1 MPGGGTVVVKVNR
14 PLVGAFAV
22 FLFFLSC
29 FISWISFNGYLSFLQ
44 KSDVIIFS
52 WKLGLMIF
60 GSPLLFYFSYLAF
73 YSAIK
78 NEVPKMNNK
87 LANSLA
93 IIAIFGAVVS
103 FFSSIYISYD
113 LNDKDYK
120 ICPKNSW
127 IAPNKYV
134 KDISLCDEW

>member
-1 MPGGGTVVVKVNR
+1 MVKVNR

-22 FLFFLSC
+22 FIFCISC
-29 FISWISFNGYLSFLQ
+29 FISWISFNGYLS
-44 KSDVIIFS
+44 
-52 WKLGLMIF
+52 F

-93 IIAIFGAVVS
+93 IVAIFGAVVS
-103 FFSSIYISYD
+103 FFSSIYISYN
-113 LNDKDYK
+113 LNDQDYK
-120 ICPKNSW
+120 ICPNNSW
-127 IAPNKYV
+127 IAPSKYV
-134 KDISLCDEW
+134 KDISLCNKW

>member
-1 MPGGGTVVVKVNR
+1 MVKVNR
-14 PLVGAFAV
+14 PLVGAFAA

-44 KSDVIIFS
+44 KSYVIIFS
-52 WKLGLMIF
+52 WKLGLMVF
-60 GSPLLFYFSYLAF
+60 GSPLLFYFSYLGF
-73 YSAIK
+73 YSTIK

-103 FFSSIYISYD
+103 FFSSIYISHN
-113 LNDKDYK
+113 LNVQGYK
-120 ICPKNSW
+120 TCPKNSW
-127 IAPNKYV
+127 MAPSKYV
-134 KDISLCDEW
+134 KDNSFCDEW

>member
-1 MPGGGTVVVKVNR
+1 MPGGGTAVVKVNR

-22 FLFFLSC
+22 FLFCISC

-52 WKLGLMIF
+52 WKLGLMVF

-93 IIAIFGAVVS
+93 IVAIFGAVVS
-103 FFSSIYISYD
+103 FFSSIYISYN
-113 LNDKDYK
+113 LNAQYYK
-120 ICPKNSW
+120 ICPNNSW
-127 IAPNKYV
+127 VAPSKYV
-134 KDISLCDEW
+134 KDISLCDGW

>member
-1 MPGGGTVVVKVNR
+1 MVKVNR
-14 PLVGAFAV
+14 PWIGAFAV

-29 FISWISFNGYLSFLQ
+29 FICWISFNGYLSFLQ

-52 WKLGLMIF
+52 WKLGLMVF

-73 YSAIK
+73 YSTIK

>member
-1 MPGGGTVVVKVNR
+1 MVKVNR
-14 PLVGAFAV
+14 PLVGAFAF
-22 FLFFLSC
+22 FLFFISC

-93 IIAIFGAVVS
+93 VVAIFGAVVS
-103 FFSSIYISYD
+103 FFHQLIYHMI
-113 LNDKDYK
+113 LMIK
-120 ICPKNSW
+120 IIKP
-127 IAPNKYV
+127 V
-134 KDISLCDEW
+134 LRTHG

>member
-1 MPGGGTVVVKVNR
+1 MVKVNR

-22 FLFFLSC
+22 FIFCISC

-44 KSDVIIFS
+44 KSDVIIS
-52 WKLGLMIF
+52 WKLGLMVF

-93 IIAIFGAVVS
+93 IVAIFGAVVS
-103 FFSSIYISYD
+103 FFSSIYISYN
-113 LNDKDYK
+113 LNDQDYK
-120 ICPKNSW
+120 ICPNNSW
-127 IAPNKYV
+127 IAPSKYV
-134 KDISLCDEW
+134 KDISLCNKW

>member
-1 MPGGGTVVVKVNR
+1 MVKVNR
-14 PLVGAFAV
+14 PLVGAFAGI
-22 FLFFLSC
+22 SC

-52 WKLGLMIF
+52 WVF

-93 IIAIFGAVVS
+93 IVAIFGAVVS
-103 FFSSIYISYD
+103 FFSSIYISYN
-113 LNDKDYK
+113 LNDQDYK
-120 ICPKNSW
+120 ICPNNSW
-127 IAPNKYV
+127 IAPSKYV
-134 KDISLCDEW
+134 KDISLCNKW

>member
-1 MPGGGTVVVKVNR
+1 MLWGESVVVKVNR

-22 FLFFLSC
+22 FIFCISC

-44 KSDVIIFS
+44 ESDVIIFS
-52 WKLGLMIF
+52 WKLGLMVF
-60 GSPLLFYFSYLAF
+60 GAPLLFYFSYLAF
-73 YSAIK
+73 YSSIK

-93 IIAIFGAVVS
+93 IMVIFGAMFS

-113 LNDKDYK
+113 LSDQGYET
-120 ICPKNSW
+120 CPKNSW

-134 KDISLCDEW
+134 RNIALCDEW